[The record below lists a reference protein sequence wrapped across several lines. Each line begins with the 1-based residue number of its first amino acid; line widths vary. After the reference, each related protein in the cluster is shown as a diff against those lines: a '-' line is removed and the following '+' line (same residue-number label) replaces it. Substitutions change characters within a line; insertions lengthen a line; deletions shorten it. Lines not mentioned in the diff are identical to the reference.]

1 VLGKVRWMEWE
12 LIASGFG
19 LVEGPVVD
27 VDGTLVFSDVLDG
40 GVYRLLADGS
50 VTTLVPKRRGVGG
63 IVRHAHGGFVI
74 GGRDLQ
80 HVGPDEPRPVLAIE
94 GVLGFN
100 DLCADSDGRVY
111 VGSVRYR
118 SLDRDAIPVPGELWR
133 LDLDGTATVLYDG
146 VQQCNGVA
154 ISADGTTIYHADT
167 QAGCLIVHDLSPDG
181 SQANNRRDWSLGPR
195 SHPDGIALDETGAI
209 WVADHGAG
217 RVVRVT
223 PDGEVDSTIAVPAKY
238 LTSLCFDD
246 SDLIVVTANNDH
258 DRARRGSIFRATVG
272 VRGAAVDAANV

>member
-1 VLGKVRWMEWE
+1 MEWE
-12 LIASGFG
+12 LLASGFG

-27 VDGTLVFSDVLDG
+27 TDGTLVFSDVLDG

-50 VTTLVPKRRGVGG
+50 ITTVVPKRRGVGG
-63 IVRHAHGGFVI
+63 IVRHADGGFVI

-80 HVGPDEPRPVLAIE
+80 HIGAGEPRTVLAID

-100 DLCADSDGRVY
+100 DLGADRDGRIY

-118 SLDRDAIPVPGELWR
+118 SLDRNAIPIPGELWR

-181 SQANNRRDWSLGPR
+181 STATNRRAWSLGPR
-195 SHPDGIALDETGAI
+195 SHPDGIAIDETGAV

-217 RVVRVT
+217 RVVRIT
-223 PDGEVDSTIAVPAKY
+223 PDGQVDSTIAVPAKY
-238 LTSLCFDD
+238 ITSLCFDGT
-246 SDLIVVTANNDH
+246 DLIVVSANNDQ
-258 DRARRGSIFRATVG
+258 DPARRGSIFRTTLA
-272 VRGAAVDAANV
+272 VRGAALHAANV